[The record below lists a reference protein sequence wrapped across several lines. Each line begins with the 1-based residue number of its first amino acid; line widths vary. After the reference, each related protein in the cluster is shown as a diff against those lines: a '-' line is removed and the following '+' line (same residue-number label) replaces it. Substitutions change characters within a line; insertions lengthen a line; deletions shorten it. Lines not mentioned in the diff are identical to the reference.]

1 MTEAE
6 WLGCEDPQ
14 RMLGLMVEKA
24 SDRKLRLFACACC
37 RGIWGLLHRC
47 GRNAVKVA
55 ECFADGNVDELELC
69 GARYE
74 LERVGD
80 NLVAAGRRS
89 TPANRAA
96 YAATGDKPAYWA
108 PVAAKHAER
117 AADATGAPAG
127 PRQAAL
133 LRDIIGN
140 LYSPRSIDQAWV
152 TVDLRR
158 LAKKLYRARRSP
170 SGGLNGE
177 ILAMLSV
184 ALEEAGCT
192 DESILAHLRSPG
204 PHVRGCWVVDLL
216 LGKG

>member
-14 RMLGLMVEKA
+14 RMLGFMAEKA

-37 RGIWGLLHRC
+37 RGIWGRLHRC

-55 ECFADGNVDELELC
+55 ECFADGNVDELDLC
-69 GARYE
+69 GARHD

-80 NLVAAGRRS
+80 SAAAAGRGS
-89 TPANRAA
+89 TSADRAA
-96 YAATGDKPAYWA
+96 YAATGDKPAYWV
-108 PVAAKHAER
+108 PRAAKQAER
-117 AADATGAPAG
+117 AADATG

-140 LYSPRSIDQAWV
+140 LYSPRSIAQAWV
-152 TVDLRR
+152 TADVRC